1 MFFVFFNVYIHI
13 YIYDIHMWGLGPSIR
28 ISHDICC
35 RHLCSSYIYV
45 RLYVCTVCHDIQIGL
60 HGYIQSYG
68 YDPIVCCMHHIYIYR
83 YRIYIY
89 NNMYMYIHNYTYT
102 RLYLYIY
109 IYIFIYIYTC
119 ISAYM
124 YLCHTIHSRLYI
136 PLELHFS
143 IHVLHTFSEGTSLP
157 ESYPKHILRSYLDR

>member
-1 MFFVFFNVYIHI
+1 MYIF
-13 YIYDIHMWGLGPSIR
+13 DIHMWGLGPSRR

-35 RHLCSSYIYV
+35 KHLCSSYIYV
-45 RLYVCTVCHDIQIGL
+45 RLCVCTVCHDIQIWL
-60 HGYIQSYG
+60 HGYIQSAG
-68 YDPIVCCMHHIYIYR
+68 YDPIVCCMHHIYIETQN
-83 YRIYIY
+83 IYIY
-89 NNMYMYIHNYTYT
+89 VIICIC
-102 RLYLYIY
+102 IY
-109 IYIFIYIYTC
+109 IIIHIHACIYIYIYTC

-157 ESYPKHILRSYLDR
+157 ESYPKHILRSYLDW